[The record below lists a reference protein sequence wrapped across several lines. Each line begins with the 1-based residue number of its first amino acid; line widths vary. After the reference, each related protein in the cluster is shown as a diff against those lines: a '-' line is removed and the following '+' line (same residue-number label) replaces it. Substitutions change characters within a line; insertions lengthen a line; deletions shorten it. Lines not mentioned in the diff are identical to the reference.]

1 MKILC
6 IGRNYPAHVAELGN
20 NMPDEPVI
28 FCKPDS
34 AILAKRHPF
43 IIPSWTQE
51 VHHELEWVLRIGKV
65 GKTIDEDFAWSYVDA
80 MTVGIDFT
88 ARDIQRSLKAKG
100 LPWEKS
106 KGFDGSAAIG
116 QWMPVG
122 KSSDT
127 HELQLDN
134 QVGMLQKGNTR
145 DMLFTVNQLI
155 AHASRY
161 FTLKTGDILFTGT
174 PSGVAAVK
182 AGDRLTASLDG
193 TTCLQVDIR

>member
-6 IGRNYPAHVAELGN
+6 IGRNYPAHIAELGN
-20 NMPDEPVI
+20 DMPDEPVI

-34 AILAKRHPF
+34 AILAKRQPF
-43 IIPSWTQE
+43 VIPSWTQD

-65 GKTIDEDFAWSYVDA
+65 GKTIDEAFAWSYVDA

-88 ARDIQRSLKAKG
+88 ARDVQQALKAKG
-100 LPWEKS
+100 LPWEKA

-116 QWMPVG
+116 RWMPVG
-122 KSSDT
+122 KVSDN
-127 HELQLDN
+127 HDLQLNN
-134 QVGMLQKGNTR
+134 QAGMLQKGNTR

-155 AHASRY
+155 ANASKY

-174 PSGVAAVK
+174 PSGVATVQT
-182 AGDRLTASLDG
+182 GDRLTASLDG